1 MNTLPG
7 LRRHSRRWMTV
18 AITGVFVAVLGSA
31 AAASEIKIGGTGN
44 ALGTMR
50 LLAKTYAKQHP
61 DAQVVV
67 LPSLGTSGAIKAVP
81 KGAVDIGLSSRPL
94 TDDEARAGVVAT
106 EYARSPLVFAV
117 SVKTKATSLT
127 LDQLADIYN
136 GKLTTWPDGGQ
147 IRPILR
153 QAGDDNT
160 RQVRQM
166 SAALDQALS
175 VAEKRPGMPFATND
189 QETAEKLES
198 IPGALGVTT
207 LCLIK
212 SEERPLRAL
221 TLDGVEATAANGAA
235 GKYPHVKRL
244 YVVTRT
250 EASADVKRFLAFLNS
265 PTGRDILTRTGH
277 WVP

>member
-1 MNTLPG
+1 MNTLPS
-7 LRRHSRRWMTV
+7 LRQQGRRWV
-18 AITGVFVAVLGSA
+18 ALAAAGVIVTMFSSA
-31 AAASEIKIGGTGN
+31 AVAAEIKVGGTGN

-50 LLAKTYAKQHP
+50 LLAKAYAKQYP

-81 KGAVDIGLSSRPL
+81 KGAIDIGLSSRPL
-94 TDDEARAGVVAT
+94 TDDEARPGAVAT

-127 LDQLADIYN
+127 LDQLTDIYN

-166 SAALDQALS
+166 SAALDKALS
-175 VAEKRPGMPFATND
+175 VAELRPGMPFATND

-207 LCLIK
+207 LCLIQ
-212 SEERPLRAL
+212 SEERSLRAL
-221 TLDGVEATAANGAA
+221 TLDGVGATAANGAT
-235 GKYPHVKRL
+235 GKYPHVKRF
-244 YVVTRT
+244 YVVTKT
-250 EASADVKRFLAFLNS
+250 EVSAEVKRFLAFLKS
-265 PTGRDILTRTGH
+265 PAGRDILTHTGH
-277 WVP
+277 WIP